1 VKILD
6 GRAVAKKIRGALA
19 QTVTDL
25 KAQHGIT
32 PTAAMVL
39 VGEDPASESYVKL
52 KSRISDRLG
61 IHSRIHRLQDDVD
74 EQGIVDLITSFNA
87 DDNIHG
93 ILIQLPL
100 PPHLHEDKIITL
112 VSPEKDVDGL
122 HPLNYGRLL
131 LGLDCL
137 VSPAAQGILALL
149 DHYHIDLKD
158 KHLVIVGVN
167 KLLGKPL
174 ALSALNRGAT
184 LTLCDQ
190 ASEDLQNLTRLGDVL
205 VVDVGVAGF
214 IHKSMVKKG
223 SVVIDCGNN
232 YVEGKVVGDVAFD
245 EVKDEASAITPVP
258 GGVGPM
264 LVAMLMANIVKAAK
278 ETS

>member
-1 VKILD
+1 MKILD
-6 GRAVAKKIRGALA
+6 GRALAKKIRGELS
-19 QTVTDL
+19 QTINDL
-25 KAQHGIT
+25 KGKDGIT
-32 PTAAMVL
+32 PTAALVL
-39 VGEDPASESYVKL
+39 VGDDPASESYVKL
-52 KSRISDRLG
+52 KSRISGRLG
-61 IHSRIHRLQDDVD
+61 IQSRIHRLPEDID
-74 EQGIVDLITSFNA
+74 EQEIVDLITSFNS
-87 DDNIHG
+87 DKTIHG
-93 ILIQLPL
+93 IVIQLPL
-100 PPHLHEDKIITL
+100 PAHLHEDKILPL

-131 LGLDCL
+131 LGLNCF

-149 DHYHIDLKD
+149 DHYQITLKD

-190 ASEDLQNLTRLGDVL
+190 ASANLQTCTRLGDVL
-205 VVDVGVAGF
+205 VVDVGEAGF
-214 IHKSMVKKG
+214 ITKSMVKKG

-245 EVKDEASAITPVP
+245 QVTDKVSAITPVP

-264 LVAMLMANIVKAAK
+264 LIAMLLSNIVKAAK